1 MPNSG
6 DVKSTL
12 LTRRGPV
19 RLPEEIREGGPNA
32 ESRSV
37 RGGEIFRPIAVGY
50 LPHVQALCGAQRRGS
65 ILVTSYGVDRADPRD
80 IAKSAM
86 TAGRFHE
93 VVTTTS
99 KVIHRS
105 DLDSRDQ
112 ENLRWAKDIL
122 TTAGDAEAAVVSMP
136 STTELSGP
144 SDPIRILRR
153 AAQPDEGVTPDKLF
167 KSLSKAL
174 GDVLGGKEV
183 DQGLIESLKCVRALF
198 SVMSRMSLHAEVVTE
213 TEQTS
218 PNAWLPS
225 MMTLPS

>member
-1 MPNSG
+1 M
-6 DVKSTL
+6 
-12 LTRRGPV
+12 
-19 RLPEEIREGGPNA
+19 
-32 ESRSV
+32 
-37 RGGEIFRPIAVGY
+37 
-50 LPHVQALCGAQRRGS
+50 
-65 ILVTSYGVDRADPRD
+65 TSYGVDRADPRD

-93 VVTTTS
+93 VVTTAS

-153 AAQPDEGVTPDKLF
+153 AARPDEGVTPDKLF
-167 KSLSKAL
+167 KSLSEAL

-183 DQGLIESLKCVRALF
+183 DQGLIESLECVRALF
-198 SVMSRMSLHAEVVTE
+198 SVMSRMSLHAEVVTQ
-213 TEQTS
+213 TEQSS
-218 PNAWLPS
+218 PDAWLPS